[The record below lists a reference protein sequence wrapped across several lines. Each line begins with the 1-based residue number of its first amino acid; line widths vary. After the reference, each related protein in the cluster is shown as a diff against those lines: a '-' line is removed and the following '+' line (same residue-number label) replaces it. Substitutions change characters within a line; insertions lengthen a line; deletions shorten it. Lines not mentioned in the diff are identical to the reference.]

1 MILRTIQSIRT
12 RIAATDERSDQVK
25 PGELEVP
32 CGGRTRGPGH
42 DETSVNV
49 VRRGGVLGSQLQPR
63 QTGLTLGESNPS
75 ANHNG
80 ESVTA
85 GKDPHKVYG
94 QTVQD
99 GTAMEATVSGDER
112 LTVVRDGDLP
122 KKTARISLISVA
134 MPDAANVTSEPRK
147 ITAGSPVCSVGAIPI
162 PDQSKC
168 PICDG
173 PTSRLTGGACPTCR
187 RKMDAAMD
195 AQMKQLADDREFQRE
210 LEEALE
216 QLDAMP
222 PQKLRY
228 CECCKE
234 PFHDDYRSVCPRHH
248 CQLWLEGEKYR
259 RWNAELE
266 QSIKESIHG

>member
-1 MILRTIQSIRT
+1 MILRTIQSVRN
-12 RIAATDERSDQVK
+12 RIEATDERSDQVR

-32 CGGRTRGPGH
+32 
-42 DETSVNV
+42 
-49 VRRGGVLGSQLQPR
+49 
-63 QTGLTLGESNPS
+63 
-75 ANHNG
+75 
-80 ESVTA
+80 
-85 GKDPHKVYG
+85 KI
-94 QTVQD
+94 
-99 GTAMEATVSGDER
+99 
-112 LTVVRDGDLP
+112 
-122 KKTARISLISVA
+122 AR
-134 MPDAANVTSEPRK
+134 
-147 ITAGSPVCSVGAIPI
+147 
-162 PDQSKC
+162 C
-168 PICDG
+168 PICHV
-173 PTSRLTGGACPTCR
+173 PTSSLTGGACLDCR

>member
-1 MILRTIQSIRT
+1 MILRTIQSVRN
-12 RIAATDERSDQVK
+12 RIEATDERSDRVK

-32 CGGRTRGPGH
+32 KLSVSDYRQRSSSVGTGLAVTRGVYEVGAPSCCKSRAEGRGYE
-42 DETSVNV
+42 DRKAAASETS
-49 VRRGGVLGSQLQPR
+49 P
-63 QTGLTLGESNPS
+63 PS
-75 ANHNG
+75 A
-80 ESVTA
+80 
-85 GKDPHKVYG
+85 
-94 QTVQD
+94 
-99 GTAMEATVSGDER
+99 
-112 LTVVRDGDLP
+112 
-122 KKTARISLISVA
+122 
-134 MPDAANVTSEPRK
+134 ANSSR
-147 ITAGSPVCSVGAIPI
+147 
-162 PDQSKC
+162 C

-173 PTSRLTGGACPTCR
+173 PASPLTGGACLTCR